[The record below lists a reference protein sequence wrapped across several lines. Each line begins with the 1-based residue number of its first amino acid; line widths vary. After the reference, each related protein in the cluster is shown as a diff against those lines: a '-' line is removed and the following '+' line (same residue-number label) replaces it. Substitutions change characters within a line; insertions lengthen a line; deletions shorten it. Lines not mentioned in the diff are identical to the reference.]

1 MKVILDTNVFV
12 SGVFFSG
19 PPYAILDAW
28 RHERVQIV
36 ISPEILEEYQRV
48 GEKLATEFPL
58 IDFVPIQELLSVKA
72 MIIKARP
79 LPKAVCAH
87 ADDDKFLACAIA
99 GKIKIIIS
107 GDKALRKVSGYC
119 GIEVLSPREFVDKYL
134 ALKI

>member
-28 RHERVQIV
+28 RHELVQIV

-48 GEKLATEFPL
+48 GEELAT
-58 IDFVPIQELLSVKA
+58 DFLEVDIVPILELLSVKA
-72 MIIKARP
+72 MVIKAPP
-79 LPKAVCAH
+79 LPEPVCAH
-87 ADDDKFLACAIA
+87 PEDDKFLACAIA
-99 GKIKIIIS
+99 GKTKTIIS

-119 GIEVLSPREFVDKYL
+119 GIEVLSPREFVEKYL
-134 ALKI
+134 AQKI